1 MVKIKVTEA
10 VIIMQKRSKFQSV
23 YHNFG
28 KGILRIVSFPNPTA
42 KRIMQKIQGL
52 VETNFDGYET

>member
-1 MVKIKVTEA
+1 
-10 VIIMQKRSKFQSV
+10 MQKRSKFQSV